1 MGKHTTDDVLE
12 HLRGRSAVER
22 TSGRLGQV
30 TLSEIFKD
38 LNSFINYADR
48 IILLNL
54 DIPE

>member
-12 HLRGRSAVER
+12 HLRWRSAVEG

-38 LNSFINYADR
+38 LNIFYYIHRSDY
-48 IILLNL
+48 IIVSSYT
-54 DIPE
+54 